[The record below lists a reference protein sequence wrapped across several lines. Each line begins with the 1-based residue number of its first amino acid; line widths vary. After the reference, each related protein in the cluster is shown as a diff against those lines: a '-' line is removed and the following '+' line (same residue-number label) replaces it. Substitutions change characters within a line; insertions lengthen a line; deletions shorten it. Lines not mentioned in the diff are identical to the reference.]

1 MASEEERNDERLS
14 HAPRPGEVV
23 AVRCGFC
30 GGRGIYP
37 FGHPPSGANC
47 GVCNGRGWV
56 HIRAP
61 YALCPACRGT
71 GRLAGQWMTCCRC
84 RGKGVVPVREPAQR
98 EGGWMEKL

>member
-1 MASEEERNDERLS
+1 MASEEERNDERLRR
-14 HAPRPGEVV
+14 APQPGEVV

-56 HIRAP
+56 YIRAP
-61 YALCPACRGT
+61 YAPCPACRGT
-71 GRLAGQWMTCCRC
+71 GRILGQWMTCRPC
-84 RGKGVVPVREPAQR
+84 RGKGVVPVRESVHE
-98 EGGWMEKL
+98 EGG